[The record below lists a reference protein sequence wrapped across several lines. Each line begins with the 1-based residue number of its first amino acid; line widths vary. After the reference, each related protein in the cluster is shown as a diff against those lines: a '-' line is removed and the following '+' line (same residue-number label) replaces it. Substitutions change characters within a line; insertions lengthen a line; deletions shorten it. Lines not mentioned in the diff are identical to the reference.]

1 MNKIERIRFILLI
14 SVMFI
19 FIFVLLFSFYME
31 IYRMFE
37 NVFIYVCIIIVQSL
51 IFNSGFSYIELCII
65 EKIDEMISIK
75 PLIVYICLIAFQ
87 LLTIIIYIWFKG
99 LLKIAWIYLAVFIS
113 LQLRSIRF
121 ILNDI

>member
-31 IYRMFE
+31 IDRMFE

>member
-1 MNKIERIRFILLI
+1 
-14 SVMFI
+14 
-19 FIFVLLFSFYME
+19 ME
-31 IYRMFE
+31 IDRMFE